1 MKKIY
6 VAIVL
11 LGILSLSLPQTAISG
26 GFGRIEG
33 RVVDKETGEPLP
45 GVSIIIKK
53 TTLGTAVGEDGRYF
67 LTKVPSGKHQVVATV
82 MGYKSEIKEV
92 KISAGK
98 TYTLNFELE
107 GSPIELG
114 GVVVTGTRTPRYLKD
129 VPLRTEVITSKHIEE
144 REATN
149 LYEAVE
155 GMPGIRVEQQCSFC
169 NFSIIRMQGLE
180 SGHTQVLIDG
190 QPIFSG
196 LAGVYGLQQVPT
208 ANIDRIEVVKG
219 AGSALYGSSAI
230 AGVINVI
237 TKKPTARPSVG
248 ARVSFGTHNT
258 NNYTLSASR
267 RLENMDV
274 MVTAQKNTGDEID
287 ENDDGLTDRVKTDN
301 LSLGVRLNSYD
312 LLGNDQLTFTGR
324 ALNEFRQGGELTTWE
339 NPFAASAEH
348 IKTTRYEAGIGYK
361 RRFSIGNQINLDFAY
376 ANHHRNAT
384 NDSFLGDYEEIN
396 GEVPPEDEMQP
407 YLADENL
414 YVMDLNYSH
423 PLGAMHNLLAGVQYS
438 HNELDETG
446 RYVIVDEDDP
456 NYGGTYT
463 SESEKYADDVGIY
476 LQDEFSITDAL
487 ELVLGARYDI
497 HHSKDDFGGSGKVAP
512 KKSIKLEYDEEAF
525 SPRLAI
531 MYEAS
536 AELTLRGSVGTGFRV
551 PYGFS
556 EDLHLCSGSPRVNKP
571 AGLKPEKSISVN
583 LGADYSANRYTLNV
597 NFFRTN
603 LKDKIGFTDAD
614 EESKRLGY
622 TYEWD
627 NIGDAYTQ
635 GIELGSSILLIKD
648 VALDLDLAYTDAQ
661 YENRR
666 EDWVESHPEFADESK
681 YISRVPQITGGV
693 KLAYKPGSWNL
704 ILDTDYTGRMYI
716 DYCKEEDIEDPESKI
731 VHTPDFWVVN
741 TKVSRNFNNG
751 ITLFAGAKNIFDYVQ
766 KEKHPDDAAFMY
778 APFTGRTIYGGVE
791 VDFR

>member
-1 MKKIY
+1 MKRVY
-6 VAIVL
+6 VAIML
-11 LGILSLSLPQTAISG
+11 LGILSFSLPQTVISG
-26 GFGRIEG
+26 GNGSIAG

-45 GVSIIIKK
+45 GVSVIIKK
-53 TTLGTAVGEDGRYF
+53 TTLGIAAGEDGRYF
-67 LTKVPSGKHQVVATV
+67 LVEVPPGKHQVMATV
-82 MGYKSEIKEV
+82 MGYKPVTEEV
-92 KISAGK
+92 NISVGE

-107 GSPIELG
+107 ASPIELG
-114 GVVVTGTRTPRYLKD
+114 GVVVTGTRTPRYVKD
-129 VPLRTEVITSKHIEE
+129 VPLRTEVITSKHIKEKG
-144 REATN
+144 AAN

-155 GMPGIRVEQQCSFC
+155 GIAGIRVEQQCSFC

-196 LAGVYGLQQVPT
+196 LAGVYGLQQLPT
-208 ANIDRIEVVKG
+208 ASIDRIEVVKG

-237 TKKPTARPSVG
+237 TKGPTARPSVKVS
-248 ARVSFGTHNT
+248 ASFGTDNT

-267 RLENMDV
+267 RLEDMDV

-287 ENDDGLTDRVKTDN
+287 EDDDGFTDRVKTDN

-312 LLGNDQLTFTGR
+312 LLGDDQLTFTGR
-324 ALNEFRQGGELTTWE
+324 ASNEFRQGGELVTWE
-339 NPFAASAEH
+339 NPFAAGAEH
-348 IKTTRYEAGIGYK
+348 IRTTRYEAGIGYQK
-361 RRFSIGNQINLDFAY
+361 RFSFGKQINLNFAY

-396 GEVPPEDEMQP
+396 GVVPPEDEMQP

-414 YVMDLNYSH
+414 YLVDLNYSH
-423 PLGAMHNLLAGVQYS
+423 PLRARHHLLAGVLYS
-438 HNELDETG
+438 HNELNETG

-463 SESEKYADDVGIY
+463 SESEKFADDVGFY
-476 LQDEFSITDAL
+476 LQDEFFVTDAL

-512 KKSIKLEYDEEAF
+512 ERRIKLEYNEEAF
-525 SPRLAI
+525 SPRLAV
-531 MYEAS
+531 MYEAA

-571 AGLKPEKSISVN
+571 TGLKPEKSISVN
-583 LGADYSANRYTLNV
+583 LGADYSAEGYTV
-597 NFFRTN
+597 NINLFRTN
-603 LKDKIGFTDAD
+603 LKDKIGFTDAG

-622 TYEWD
+622 TYEWG
-627 NIGDAYTQ
+627 NIGDAYTR
-635 GIELGSSILLIKD
+635 GIELGSGILLTKNVD
-648 VALDLDLAYTDAQ
+648 LNLDLAYTDAQ
-661 YENRR
+661 YENQR
-666 EDWVESHPEFADESK
+666 EDWVESHPEYADESK

-693 KLAYKPGSWNL
+693 KLACMPGSWNL
-704 ILDTDYTGRMYI
+704 ILDVDYTGRMYI
-716 DYCKEEDIEDPESKI
+716 DYCKEEDIEDPQSKI

-741 TKVSRNFNNG
+741 TKVSRSFNNG
-751 ITLFAGAKNIFDYVQ
+751 FTLFAGAKNIFDYVQ
-766 KEKHPDDAAFMY
+766 KEKHPDDAAFMF
-778 APFTGRTIYGGVE
+778 APLTGRIIYGGVE
-791 VDFR
+791 VDFK